1 MEVHW
6 KPAAPGNYLSG
17 RTQPVEYIVVHYTG
31 NWSDTAKN
39 NADYFARTVT
49 GTSAHYFVDE
59 KEVWQSVAEED
70 TAWHCGSR
78 RPVHPV
84 CRNANSIGVELC
96 NSAGGVPPAVRDRA
110 VSLVRELMKRHSVPV
125 ERVLRHYDVTGKR
138 CPAPWVDEP
147 GEWERFQ
154 TMLEVEEVTQEQFD
168 AMLEDYLARRA
179 RRPASSWAVPYIR
192 ETAAAGVMTE
202 QGGGICS
209 PQSFVTREELAT
221 VAAALVRRE
230 EDTRS

>member
-6 KPAAPGNYLSG
+6 KPAAPGNYRSG
-17 RTQPVEYIVVHYTG
+17 RTQAVAYIVLHYTG

-49 GTSAHYFVDE
+49 GSSAHYFVDE

-110 VSLVRELMKRHSVPV
+110 VSLVRELMKRYGVP
-125 ERVLRHYDVTGKR
+125 RS
-138 CPAPWVDEP
+138 
-147 GEWERFQ
+147 
-154 TMLEVEEVTQEQFD
+154 EEHTSE
-168 AMLEDYLARRA
+168 L
-179 RRPASSWAVPYIR
+179 
-192 ETAAAGVMTE
+192 
-202 QGGGICS
+202 
-209 PQSFVTREELAT
+209 QSH
-221 VAAALVRRE
+221 
-230 EDTRS
+230 